1 MNKTLVIGAGK
12 ACLLLLKSRTIAKQF
27 DIVGMVDD
35 KRSKN
40 RVVTNKQYPIL
51 GSLADI
57 PSVIKKQQ
65 ISTIIIAL
73 PSERGETIRN
83 ILLSLKRISTVV
95 VYIIPRLPDVIIKN
109 SISLD
114 EIKKIEPVDLIGGK
128 ISLQKQTEIM
138 KNVHGK
144 IILITGA
151 GGFIGSELA
160 RQIYLGSPKKIIVI
174 DNTERNLFYLKYI
187 LSLITHSSP
196 STKIE
201 YVLGTIT
208 NRHLMTRIFKMN
220 EIHTVFHAAAYKHV
234 PLLEDN
240 IYEAVSNNI
249 SATYT
254 VARLAAL
261 NSVKQFILIS
271 TDKAVKPNCVMGMTK
286 YIAEQIMRYFDLTSK
301 TQFSSVRFG
310 NVFNSSGS
318 VIELFLKQIERD
330 EALTI
335 TDPQMRRYFMSVSEA
350 VHLVLNAWVRAQ
362 KQTTY
367 MFDMGTSVPILELAH
382 CLLVMRNKSETYP
395 IKIIGN
401 RKGEKIDELL
411 WNPEKEIKTTNIYDG
426 IFALKQK
433 KSLKTNVVY
442 SFLKQILKS
451 LKKDYVQDHSRKGAD
466 ELIVLMEKMLHV

>member
-12 ACLLLLKSRTIAKQF
+12 ACHLLLKNKAVIKQF
-27 DIVGMVDD
+27 DIVGIVDD
-35 KRSKN
+35 KRSKLTKFN
-40 RVVTNKQYPIL
+40 VNYPIL
-51 GSLADI
+51 GSLSDI
-57 PSVIKKQQ
+57 PSIIQKQH
-65 ISTIIIAL
+65 ISTILIAL

-83 ILLSLKRISTVV
+83 ILLSLKHLSSVV

-109 SISLD
+109 SISLE
-114 EIKKIEPVDLIGGK
+114 EIKKIEPVDLIGGR
-128 ISLQKQTEIM
+128 ISLEKQTEIM

-144 IILITGA
+144 VILITGA
-151 GGFIGSELA
+151 GGFIGSELT
-160 RQIYLGSPKKIIVI
+160 RQIYLGSPKKLIVI

-187 LSLITHSSP
+187 LSLISHFSP

-201 YVLGTIT
+201 YILGTIT
-208 NRHLMTRIFKMN
+208 NTSLMTRIFETN
-220 EIHTVFHAAAYKHV
+220 TIHTVFHAAAYKHV
-234 PLLEDN
+234 PLLEEN
-240 IYEAVSNNI
+240 VYEAVQNNI

-261 NSVKQFILIS
+261 NSVKRFILIS
-271 TDKAVKPNCVMGMTK
+271 TDKAVKPDCIMGMTK
-286 YIAEQIMRYFDLTSK
+286 YIAEQIMRYFDSTTK

-350 VHLVLNAWVRAQ
+350 VHLVLTAWIRAQ

-367 MFDMGTSVPILELAH
+367 VFDMGTSVPILELAH
-382 CLLVMRNKSETYP
+382 CLLVMRNKNEGYP

-411 WNPEKEIKTTNIYDG
+411 WNPDTEIKTSNIYDR
-426 IFALKQK
+426 IFALKNKEELQTNTFY
-433 KSLKTNVVY
+433 SLLNNV
-442 SFLKQILKS
+442 LETLE
-451 LKKDYVQDHSRKGAD
+451 KDYVQNHSKKGAG
-466 ELIVLMEKMLHV
+466 ELVILMKKMLRV